1 MTTSVVRVRDLQL
14 RRGSR
19 VVLDGVSLEVHRAE
33 IVMLMGAS
41 GSGKTTLLRTMAGLE
56 PFDRGDID
64 VDGVALTCGTSNVQV
79 LRALRTKVGMVFQS
93 HCLFEHLSAID
104 NVSLALVHVLRV
116 APTSAQSRAR
126 ELLEQLGVGH
136 RVNALPRELSGGEA
150 QRVAIARALA
160 TDPPVL
166 LMDEPTAS
174 LDPERRTELAEMLR
188 SLVERG
194 RTLVVVTHDEDF
206 AASAAT
212 RILRV
217 EQGRVASTMSSA
229 G

>member
-1 MTTSVVRVRDLQL
+1 MSAPVVRMRDLQL
-14 RRGSR
+14 HRGSR
-19 VVLDGVSLEVHRAE
+19 VVLDNVSLDVYRGE

-41 GSGKTTLLRTMAGLE
+41 GSGKTTLLRTVAGLD
-56 PFDRGDID
+56 PFDRGEID
-64 VDGVALTCGTSNVQV
+64 VDGVSLKHGPSDASV

-93 HCLFEHLSAID
+93 HCLFEHLSAIE

-116 APTSAQSRAR
+116 PPASAQTRAR
-126 ELLEQLGVGH
+126 ELLDQLGVGH
-136 RVNALPRELSGGEA
+136 RVNALSRELSGGEA

-174 LDPERRTELAEMLR
+174 LDPERRTELAAMLQ

-212 RILRV
+212 RVLRV
-217 EQGRVASTMSSA
+217 ESGRIASSMSDV